1 MSKARGLGRGLGA
14 LIPELEVAESEGR
27 LEIPISQIRANPFQ
41 PRREFDPIKLGE
53 LADSIRE
60 HGVLQPVL
68 LRRVEGGY
76 QLVAGERRLRAAE
89 MAGLAKIPAVIG
101 DFADTA
107 MMQIALVENLQ
118 REDLNPIE
126 EAEAYRR
133 LLDEFGMTQEEVAQK
148 VGKSRPVI
156 ANTLRL
162 LNLPTTV
169 REDLSAG
176 RTTVG
181 HARAILG
188 LKGEEEQLD
197 AWKDVVSSG
206 LSVRETEEM
215 VRRRGEGIVSRETAN
230 KRLPVTAKIDPDLK
244 EAEDRIRKAFGT
256 KVRIHPVGRG
266 GRIEIEYYSAEEL
279 DRILELVAR

>member
-27 LEIPISQIRANPFQ
+27 LEIPIGQIRANPFQ
-41 PRREFDPIKLGE
+41 PRRDFDPVKLGE
-53 LADSIRE
+53 LAGSIKE

-89 MAGLAKIPAVIG
+89 LAGLTKIPAVIG
-101 DFADTA
+101 DFAEAT
-107 MMQIALVENLQ
+107 MMQVALVENLQ

-133 LLDEFGMTQEEVAQK
+133 LLDEFGLTQEEVAQK
-148 VGKSRPVI
+148 VGKSRPAI
-156 ANTLRL
+156 ANILRL
-162 LNLPTTV
+162 LNLPTPV

-188 LKGEEEQLD
+188 LKDEDEQIK

-206 LSVRETEEM
+206 LSVRETEEL
-215 VRRRGEGIVSRETAN
+215 VRRRGEGTVSRETAG
-230 KRLPVTAKIDPDLK
+230 KRLPASGKQDPNLK
-244 EAEDRIRKAFGT
+244 EAEDRFRRALGT
-256 KVRIHPVGRG
+256 KVRIHPVGKG
-266 GRIEIEYYSAEEL
+266 GRIEIEYYSREEL
-279 DRILELVAR
+279 DRLLEALAR

>member
-27 LEIPISQIRANPFQ
+27 LEIPIGQIRANPFQ

-53 LADSIRE
+53 LAESIRE

-68 LRRVEGGY
+68 LRRMEGGY
-76 QLVAGERRLRAAE
+76 ELVAGERRMRAAE

-101 DFADTA
+101 DFADSA
-107 MMQIALVENLQ
+107 MMEIALVENLQ

-133 LLDEFGMTQEEVAQK
+133 LLDEFGLTQEEVAQK
-148 VGKSRPVI
+148 VGKSRPAI

-162 LNLPTTV
+162 LNLPAPV

-188 LKGEEEQLD
+188 LKSEGEQLD

-206 LSVRETEEM
+206 MSVRETEEL
-215 VRRRGEGIVSRETAN
+215 VRRRGERIVSRETAG
-230 KRLPVTAKIDPDLK
+230 KRLPVPAKVDPDLK

-256 KVRIHPVGRG
+256 KVRIHPAGKG
-266 GRIEIEYYSAEEL
+266 GRIEIEYYSPEEL
-279 DRILELVAR
+279 DRILELVVR